1 MHQEFLTVILY
12 WLTKAKFDA
21 LVHQT
26 LPIWAKVSG
35 NYMIYKESM
44 GGMWWYLGLYYVY
57 LSDVHVQAL

>member
-1 MHQEFLTVILY
+1 MRQEFLTVILY

-21 LVHQT
+21 LVHQIH
-26 LPIWAKVSG
+26 PIWAKVSG

-44 GGMWWYLGLYYVY
+44 GDMVILRLYYVY